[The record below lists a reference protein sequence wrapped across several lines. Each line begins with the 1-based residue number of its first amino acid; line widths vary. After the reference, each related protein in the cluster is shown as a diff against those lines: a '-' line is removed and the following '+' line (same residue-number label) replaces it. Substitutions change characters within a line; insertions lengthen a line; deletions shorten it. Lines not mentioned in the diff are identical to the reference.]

1 MRVWIQTLISDIN
14 DVVTNRLIPNER
26 EIWDRAVTTKWL
38 QENEMDYEW
47 AGQLF
52 SDLLAL
58 KDFEKDEKVNLDN

>member
-47 AGQLF
+47 AGQLLT
-52 SDLLAL
+52 DLLAL